1 MTDVPRFDTAPGARP
16 DAYDPVTQ
24 PEYFEGVLSR
34 RVIAFL
40 VDMAILTVAMTA
52 IVLFIAIFG
61 LVTLGVGWL
70 LFFLIGPI
78 FVVLAIVYF
87 GSTLASPASA
97 TLGMRAVDL
106 EMRLWYGAPMYFL
119 LGAVHVI
126 VFWISVS
133 VFTPL
138 ILLLGLFNGRK
149 RLLHDFICGTVVVND
164 EVRAARLRGVR

>member
-16 DAYDPVTQ
+16 HAFDPVPR
-24 PEYFEGVLSR
+24 PECFEGVLSR

-40 VDMAILTVAMTA
+40 IDMAMLVVAMTA
-52 IVLFIAIFG
+52 IVLFIALFG
-61 LVTLGVGWL
+61 LVTLGLGWL
-70 LFFLIGPI
+70 LFFLVGPI

-97 TLGMRAVDL
+97 TLGMRAMDL
-106 EMRLWYGAPMYFL
+106 EMRLWYGTPMYFL

-138 ILLLGLFNGRK
+138 ILVVGLFNARK
-149 RLLHDFICGTVVVND
+149 RLLHDLICGTVVVNN
-164 EVRAARLRGVR
+164 EARAARLRRS